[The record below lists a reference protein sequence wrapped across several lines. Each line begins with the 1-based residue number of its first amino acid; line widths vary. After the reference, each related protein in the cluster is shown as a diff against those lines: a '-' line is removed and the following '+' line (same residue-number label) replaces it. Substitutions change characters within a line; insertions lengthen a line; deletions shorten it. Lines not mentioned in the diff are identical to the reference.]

1 MATSIPALTP
11 SISVLIKAVT
21 SKYNEIKSDDEKPLD
36 TTEGIFTLKDKYLN
50 AKISDD
56 TLRRLLGLKSGY
68 KSVRKFTLDVL
79 SRYVGYAD
87 WEDFNVRNAD
97 SEGVQSYINTQKA
110 TIVSAKLSEGDRV
123 ELSWLPDRKCL
134 LEYLGENKYKVIESI
149 NSSTLAES
157 DTLCFSAVTLGEPL
171 KADNLQKGETLY
183 KEVIL
188 GKKDG
193 ISYAKVLKLSKKSS
207 YKF

>member
-1 MATSIPALTP
+1 MATSIPASTP

-79 SRYVGYAD
+79 SQFVGYAD
-87 WEDFNVRNAD
+87 WEDFNAHCSD
-97 SEGVQSYINTQKA
+97 TDGVQSYINTQKA
-110 TIVSAKLSEGDRV
+110 TIVSAKLSIGDRV
-123 ELSWLPDRKCL
+123 ELSWLPDRRCV
-134 LEYLGENKYKVIESI
+134 LEYKGKNKYEVMEIH
-149 NSSTLAES
+149 NSNTLAVS
-157 DTLCFSAVTLGEPL
+157 DTLCFSTITIGKPIQ
-171 KADNLQKGETLY
+171 ADNLVKNGVSYQG
-183 KEVIL
+183 VVL

-193 ISYAKVLKLSKKSS
+193 ISYAKVN
-207 YKF
+207 

>member
-1 MATSIPALTP
+1 MATSIPASTP
-11 SISVLIKAVT
+11 SISVLIKAVI
-21 SKYNEIKSDDEKPLD
+21 SRYNETKSADDKPLD

-50 AKISDD
+50 AKICDD
-56 TLRRLLGLKSGY
+56 TLRRLLGIKPGY

-79 SRYVGYAD
+79 SQYVGYAD

-97 SEGVQSYINTQKA
+97 SEGVQSYINTKNA
-110 TIVSAKLSEGDRV
+110 DIVSARLSEGDRV

-134 LEYLGENKYKVIESI
+134 LEYMGENKYKVLESI
-149 NSSTLAES
+149 NSGTLALS

-171 KADNLQKGETLY
+171 KADNLQKSGVVY

-193 ISYAKVLKLSKKSS
+193 ISYAKVIK
-207 YKF
+207 

>member
-1 MATSIPALTP
+1 MATSVPASTP

-21 SKYNEIKSDDEKPLD
+21 SKYNETKSADDKPLD

-56 TLRRLLGLKSGY
+56 TLRRLLGLKPGY

-87 WEDFNVRNAD
+87 WEDFNARNAD
-97 SEGVQSYINTQKA
+97 AEGVQSYINTNNA
-110 TIVSAKLSEGDRV
+110 DIVSAKLSEGDRV

-134 LEYLGENKYKVIESI
+134 LEYMGENKYKVLESI

-171 KADNLQKGETLY
+171 KADNLQKSGVVY

-193 ISYAKVLKLSKKSS
+193 ISYAKKIGTL
-207 YKF
+207 